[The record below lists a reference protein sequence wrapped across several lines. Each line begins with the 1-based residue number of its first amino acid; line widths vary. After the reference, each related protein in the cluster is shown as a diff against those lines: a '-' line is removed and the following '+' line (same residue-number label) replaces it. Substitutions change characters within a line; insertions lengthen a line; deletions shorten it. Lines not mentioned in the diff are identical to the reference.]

1 MGKQLKQK
9 EPLNAFAIVM
19 WVLGVLS
26 LFPFIMMVVISF
38 RASGDAYKPIFAP
51 VSMTLKNYKTVLGN
65 DNFFNWYSNTI
76 VTVCVTII
84 LRLAVT
90 IPASFAFS
98 RMQFKGRTIIW
109 AILIATMMV
118 PGETTM
124 VPRYLYFKQIHLLDS
139 IWVIIL
145 PEVSEVFYLM
155 LLTEFFSSVPEDF
168 LEAARIDGASN
179 LRIMLQIF
187 IPLSG
192 ASIATAV
199 LFSFI
204 NIWNNFIDPY
214 LFINTISKQLIT
226 PALKFFQERGGAN
239 IPMQL
244 AGASMAIVPVI
255 ILFIVTQKYFV
266 AGVSSSGIK
275 GEFWIFGDHA
285 VVTEG

>member
-84 LRLAVT
+84 LRLAGT

-275 GEFWIFGDHA
+275 G
-285 VVTEG
+285 

>member
-19 WVLGVLS
+19 WILGVLS

-38 RASGDAYKPIFAP
+38 RAIGDAYKPIFAP

-275 GEFWIFGDHA
+275 G
-285 VVTEG
+285 

>member
-1 MGKQLKQK
+1 MGKQLKQR
-9 EPLNAFAIVM
+9 EPLNTFSIIM
-19 WVLGVLS
+19 WILGLLS
-26 LFPFIMMVVISF
+26 IFPFIMMIVISF
-38 RASGDAYKPIFAP
+38 RASGDAYKPIFAA
-51 VSMTLKNYKTVLGN
+51 VNMTMKNYKTVLGN
-65 DNFFNWYSNTI
+65 ENFFNWYSNTI
-76 VTVCVTII
+76 VTVCITIV

-98 RMQFKGRTIIW
+98 RMQFKGRSLIW

-139 IWVIIL
+139 MWVIIL

-244 AGASMAIVPVI
+244 SGASMAIIPVI
-255 ILFIVTQKYFV
+255 VLFIATQKYFV

-275 GEFWIFGDHA
+275 G
-285 VVTEG
+285 

>member
-124 VPRYLYFKQIHLLDS
+124 VPRYLCFKQIHLLDS

-275 GEFWIFGDHA
+275 G
-285 VVTEG
+285 

>member
-1 MGKQLKQK
+1 MGKMLKQK
-9 EPLNAFAIVM
+9 EPLNLFAIIM
-19 WVLGVLS
+19 WALGILS
-26 LFPFIMMVVISF
+26 LFPFIMMIVISF
-38 RASGDAYKPIFAP
+38 RTSGDAYKPIFASVQP
-51 VSMTLKNYKTVLGN
+51 TIKNYKTVLGN
-65 DNFFNWYSNTI
+65 ENFFNWYSNTI
-76 VTVCVTII
+76 VTVTITII

-90 IPASFAFS
+90 IPAAFAFS
-98 RMQFKGRTIIW
+98 RMNFKGRTFIW
-109 AILIATMMV
+109 AFLVATMMV

-168 LEAARIDGASN
+168 IEAARIDGASN
-179 LRIMLQIF
+179 LRIMMQIF

-214 LFINTISKQLIT
+214 LFINSISKQLIT

-275 GEFWIFGDHA
+275 G
-285 VVTEG
+285 

>member
-1 MGKQLKQK
+1 MGKMIKQK
-9 EPLNAFAIVM
+9 EPLNLFAIIM
-19 WVLGVLS
+19 WILGILS
-26 LFPFIMMVVISF
+26 LFPFIMMIVISF
-38 RASGDAYKPIFAP
+38 RTSGDAYKPIFASVQP
-51 VSMTLKNYKTVLGN
+51 TIKNYKTVLGN
-65 DNFFNWYSNTI
+65 ENFFNWYSNTI
-76 VTVCVTII
+76 VTVTVTII

-90 IPASFAFS
+90 IPAAFAFS
-98 RMQFKGRTIIW
+98 RMKFKGRTLIW
-109 AILIATMMV
+109 AFLVATMMV

-168 LEAARIDGASN
+168 IEAARIDGASN
-179 LRIMLQIF
+179 LRIMMQIF

-214 LFINTISKQLIT
+214 LFINSISKQLIT

-275 GEFWIFGDHA
+275 G
-285 VVTEG
+285 

>member
-1 MGKQLKQK
+1 MGKMIKQK
-9 EPLNAFAIVM
+9 EPLNLFAIIM
-19 WVLGVLS
+19 WALGILS
-26 LFPFIMMVVISF
+26 LFPFIMMIVISF
-38 RASGDAYKPIFAP
+38 RTSGDAYKPIFASVQP
-51 VSMTLKNYKTVLGN
+51 TLKNYKTVLGN
-65 DNFFNWYSNTI
+65 ENFFNWYSNTI
-76 VTVCVTII
+76 VTVTVTII

-90 IPASFAFS
+90 IPAAFAFS
-98 RMQFKGRTIIW
+98 RMKFKGRTLIW
-109 AILIATMMV
+109 AFLVATMMV

-168 LEAARIDGASN
+168 IEAARIDGASN
-179 LRIMLQIF
+179 LRIMMQIF

-214 LFINTISKQLIT
+214 LFINSISKQLIT

-275 GEFWIFGDHA
+275 G
-285 VVTEG
+285 

>member
-124 VPRYLYFKQIHLLDS
+124 VPRYLYFKQSHLLES

-275 GEFWIFGDHA
+275 G
-285 VVTEG
+285 

>member
-145 PEVSEVFYLM
+145 PDVSDVFYLM

-275 GEFWIFGDHA
+275 G
-285 VVTEG
+285 

>member
-1 MGKQLKQK
+1 MGKMIKQK
-9 EPLNAFAIVM
+9 EPLNLFAIIM
-19 WVLGVLS
+19 WALGILS
-26 LFPFIMMVVISF
+26 LFPFIMMIVISF
-38 RASGDAYKPIFAP
+38 RTSGDAYKPIFASVQP
-51 VSMTLKNYKTVLGN
+51 TLKNYKTVLGN
-65 DNFFNWYSNTI
+65 ENFFNWYSNTI
-76 VTVCVTII
+76 VTVTVTII

-90 IPASFAFS
+90 IPAAFAFS
-98 RMQFKGRTIIW
+98 RMNFKGRTIIW
-109 AILIATMMV
+109 AFLVATMMV

-168 LEAARIDGASN
+168 IEAARIDGASN
-179 LRIMLQIF
+179 LRIMMQIF

-214 LFINTISKQLIT
+214 LFINSISKQLIT

-275 GEFWIFGDHA
+275 G
-285 VVTEG
+285 

>member
-19 WVLGVLS
+19 WILGVLS

-275 GEFWIFGDHA
+275 G
-285 VVTEG
+285 

>member
-275 GEFWIFGDHA
+275 G
-285 VVTEG
+285 

>member
-226 PALKFFQERGGAN
+226 PALKFFQDRGGAN

-275 GEFWIFGDHA
+275 G
-285 VVTEG
+285 

>member
-214 LFINTISKQLIT
+214 LFINSISKQLIT

-275 GEFWIFGDHA
+275 G
-285 VVTEG
+285 

>member
-9 EPLNAFAIVM
+9 EPLTLFSIIM
-19 WVLGVLS
+19 WILGILS
-26 LFPFIMMVVISF
+26 IFPFIMMLVISF
-38 RASGDAYKPIFAP
+38 RASGDAYKPIFAS
-51 VSMTLKNYKTVLGN
+51 VNMTLKNYKTVLGN
-65 DNFFNWYSNTI
+65 ENFFNWYSNTI
-76 VTVCVTII
+76 VTVCITIV
-84 LRLAVT
+84 LRLMVT

-98 RMQFKGRTIIW
+98 RMQFKGRSLIW
-109 AILIATMMV
+109 AILIATLMV

-139 IWVIIL
+139 MWVIIL

-155 LLTEFFSSVPEDF
+155 LLTEFFTSVPEDF

-244 AGASMAIVPVI
+244 AGASMAIIPVI
-255 ILFIVTQKYFV
+255 ALFIATQKYFV

-275 GEFWIFGDHA
+275 G
-285 VVTEG
+285 